1 MSDSNHPT
9 PMYGTEDMDS
19 QQTPQN
25 QQQQGSEIR
34 EQNYDV
40 AAGEESIDNPQIR
53 FEESHP
59 IHDGAGSSGGD
70 GDGGADDGVHPLS
83 LSVIGSEIA
92 PVTDQL
98 TLSFQG
104 EVYVFDAVS
113 PEKVQAVL
121 LLLGGFG
128 DFPQPLRA
136 TSLTRFKEKKKYR
149 YFGQKTRYNVR
160 REVALREGNVSL
172 LCLTDLG
179 QQRRKGRFTKV
190 ISDEMVS
197 SSDRDP
203 AQDSGQEEEVPS
215 CAACVHCGISSKSTP
230 MMRRGPD
237 GEKSLC
243 NACGLKWKNKVD
255 VYLLEQEHPMT
266 PKDKGVLRDL
276 SKVSAGG
283 GQDPTVKA
291 IEQSEGEANDS
302 DVINSAADIFNL
314 LNGDN

>member
-1 MSDSNHPT
+1 MSDSNHQT
-9 PMYGTEDMDS
+9 PMYGTEAMDS
-19 QQTPQN
+19 QRTPQN
-25 QQQQGSEIR
+25 QQQQQQGREIR

-160 REVALREGNVSL
+160 REVALR
-172 LCLTDLG
+172 

-197 SSDRDP
+197 SSDREP
-203 AQDSGQEEEVPS
+203 AQDSGQEEEEPS

-237 GEKSLC
+237 GQKSLC
-243 NACGLKWKNKVD
+243 NACGLKWKN
-255 VYLLEQEHPMT
+255 
-266 PKDKGVLRDL
+266 KGVLRDL

>member
-1 MSDSNHPT
+1 MSDSNHQT
-9 PMYGTEDMDS
+9 PMYGTEAMDS

-25 QQQQGSEIR
+25 QQQQGREIR

-59 IHDGAGSSGGD
+59 IPDGAGSSGGD

-160 REVALREGNVSL
+160 REVALR
-172 LCLTDLG
+172 

-190 ISDEMVS
+190 VSDEMVS

-203 AQDSGQEEEVPS
+203 VQDSGQEEEQPS

-237 GEKSLC
+237 GKKSLC
-243 NACGLKWKNKVD
+243 NACGLKWKN
-255 VYLLEQEHPMT
+255 
-266 PKDKGVLRDL
+266 KGVLRDL